1 MFNQINVQY
10 QINAQTKTGRNINR
24 VGNCG
29 LSIVEESLHHV
40 LTNVYF
46 FVLAEFIKQ
55 EFGGDSNHRQTILIE
70 ALLQH
75 MRTLNLVARLGV

>member
-55 EFGGDSNHRQTILIE
+55 EFGGDSNQLTLLEKYTFQIDTICIK
-70 ALLQH
+70 
-75 MRTLNLVARLGV
+75 